1 METKAANQD
10 TANQHTTTT
19 KEGEQLRNAWSLV
32 EHLPRRERQE
42 IAVRALFLAVTGE
55 LLPLN

>member
-1 METKAANQD
+1 METK
-10 TANQHTTTT
+10 TANQTANQNTTT